1 MIMNQPSA
9 AASVRRYSNRPSS
22 WEQVLNGYVQRIQ
35 ACDKG
40 FEALSSRKL
49 VLGFLETV
57 SKRWM

>member
-35 ACDKG
+35 ACDKS
-40 FEALSSRKL
+40 FEVLSSRKL

-57 SKRWM
+57 GKR